1 MTQAPPP
8 ADLHMQRSSRAPEE
22 VAALIGTW
30 LAGEVG
36 SDAPAVV
43 TVVGGIDTNGLSS
56 DTLVL
61 DAHWTKDGREQGGRY
76 VTRAAPAPEDVPVF
90 PSYDIQGQCDVIRL
104 VGELTDVPV
113 PAVPFNEP
121 TGSVLGVPFF
131 LMEHVDGL
139 VPPDVLPYNFGNNWF
154 ADASPEQQR
163 ALQDA
168 TVDVVARL
176 HAIPDAAT
184 TFSFL
189 ALDGEGS
196 LNEQHL
202 RRVRAWYEFGATD
215 IGRSPL
221 TERALAWLEANVPT
235 PARPDETV
243 LSWGDARIGNV
254 LYRDFEPVAVLDW
267 EVAALGNREL
277 DLSWMVF
284 AHRVFETI
292 AAMIDLPGLPH
303 VLREED
309 VLATYAERTG
319 VELGDLTWYY
329 LLHAAQWC
337 CVFLRTGVRQV
348 HFGEIEQPEDPE
360 GLFHHRVLMEKLL
373 DEVGA

>member
-8 ADLHMQRSSRAPEE
+8 TDMHMQRSSRAPEE

-30 LAGEVG
+30 LTGEVA
-36 SDAPAVV
+36 SDRPVV
-43 TVVGGIDTNGLSS
+43 VEVVGGIDTNGLSS

-61 DAHWTKDGREQGGRY
+61 DARWTKDGQEQGGRY

-90 PSYDIQGQCDVIRL
+90 PTYAIQAQGDAIRL
-104 VGELTDVPV
+104 VGEITDVPV
-113 PAVPFNEP
+113 PAVPFSEP

-139 VPPDVLPYNFGNNWF
+139 VPPDVLPYNFGDNWF
-154 ADASPEQQR
+154 ADASREQQR

-202 RRVRAWYEFGATD
+202 RRVRTWYEFGAAD

-243 LSWGDARIGNV
+243 LCWGDARIGNV

-267 EVAALGNREL
+267 EMAALGTREI

-284 AHRVFETI
+284 AHRVFEALTS
-292 AAMIDLPGLPH
+292 MMDLPGMPH

-309 VLATYAERTG
+309 VLATYADRTG
-319 VELGDLTWYY
+319 VEIGDLTWYY